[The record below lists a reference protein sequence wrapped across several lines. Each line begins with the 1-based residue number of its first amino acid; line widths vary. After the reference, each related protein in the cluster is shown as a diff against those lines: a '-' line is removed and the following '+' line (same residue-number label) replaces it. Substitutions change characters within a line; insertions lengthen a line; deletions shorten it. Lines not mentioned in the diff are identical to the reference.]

1 MRRRLPWLVLCAAL
15 AGLSPAGVTAGQPP
29 ASWLGSWASSQQIPE
44 PQNALPQQA
53 LSHATLRQ
61 IVHLTV
67 GGTALRVRV
76 SNAFGTSPLT
86 LLSVHVARPLSKTT
100 GRIDPASDRRLTF
113 AGSAA
118 VTIPAGAEY
127 TSDPVAFDAPAL
139 ADLAVT
145 MYLPMPPKRQ
155 TSHPGSRETSF
166 LAHGNQVARAMLPGA
181 VRFAHWFFLSGVEV
195 RRRAPGAAIVTLGDS
210 ITDGHAT
217 ADNSDT
223 RWPDDLARRLDAS
236 AATRGMSVLNVG
248 TGGNRLLL
256 DGLGPNALARFDRD
270 VLAQPGVRYLIV
282 LEGVNDLGT
291 ATRLT
296 PISGLQHAALVH
308 QIIGAYEQIILRAHA
323 QGITVIGGTI
333 TPYMG
338 SSYYH
343 PSAASEADRQAI
355 NAWIRA
361 PGHFDAVVDF
371 DRVVR
376 DPRHPRR
383 LLPAYDSGDHL
394 HPSPAGYRAMA
405 AAIPL
410 GLFTGRATGGA
421 VGADGIWLKR
431 SEEVLASIVHGGR
444 FIPNPAFT
452 RP

>member
-1 MRRRLPWLVLCAAL
+1 MGRRLPWLVLCAAL
-15 AGLSPAGVTAGQPP
+15 AALSAAGVAAAGEAP

-44 PQNALPQQA
+44 PQNALPPRT
-53 LSHATLRQ
+53 LWDATLRQ
-61 IVHLTV
+61 IVHLSV
-67 GGTALRVRV
+67 GGTQLRVRL

-86 LLSVHVARPLSKTT
+86 LLSVHVARPLSKAT
-100 GRIDPASDRRLTF
+100 GRIDPASDRMLTF
-113 AGSAA
+113 GGRTS
-118 VTIPAGAEY
+118 VTIPAGADY

-139 ADLAVT
+139 SDLAIT
-145 MYLPMPPKRQ
+145 MYLPVPPKRQ

-166 LAHGNQVARAMLPGA
+166 LVHGNQVAQALLPGA
-181 VRFAHWFFLSGVEV
+181 MKFAHWFFLSGVEV
-195 RRRAPGAAIVTLGDS
+195 RRSAPGAAIVTLGDS

-223 RWPDDLARRLDAS
+223 RWPDDLARRLQAS
-236 AATRGMSVLNVG
+236 PATRGMSVLNVG

-270 VLAQPGVRYLIV
+270 VLAQPGVRDLIV

-296 PISGLQHAALVH
+296 PISAPQHAALVH
-308 QIIGAYEQIILRAHA
+308 QVIGAYEQIILRAHA

-333 TPYMG
+333 TPYTG
-338 SSYYH
+338 SDYYH

-371 DRVVR
+371 DRAVR
-376 DPRHPRR
+376 DPRHPNR

-410 GLFTGRATGGA
+410 GLFLRRAPAESAARARSRTR
-421 VGADGIWLKR
+421 ADR
-431 SEEVLASIVHGGR
+431 
-444 FIPNPAFT
+444 
-452 RP
+452 